1 MDTGAVAGFMI
12 GTLVGVVIGASAALM
27 LAPKSGE
34 DLRAH
39 LRAEADS
46 EMRRVREEMNS
57 RVQELNNKLDQARN
71 ELASEISSRLQTKPA
86 SE

>member
-1 MDTGAVAGFMI
+1 MDTGTVVGFMI

-34 DLRAH
+34 DLRAQ

-57 RVQELNNKLDQARN
+57 RVHELNAKLDLARN
-71 ELASEISSRLQTKPA
+71 ELASEISTRLQTKSA